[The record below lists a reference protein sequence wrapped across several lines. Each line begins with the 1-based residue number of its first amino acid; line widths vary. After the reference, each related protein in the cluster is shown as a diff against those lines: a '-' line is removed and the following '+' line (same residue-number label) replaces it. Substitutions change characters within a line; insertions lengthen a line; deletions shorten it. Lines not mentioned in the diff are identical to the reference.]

1 MPARRPAA
9 RFTARRRVT
18 SALAV
23 FTRSASPGRTKTRL
37 IPLLGAQGA
46 AGLHAALVRDTL
58 RKVDSL
64 SPAIARY
71 VFLACPPARAG
82 KRGQAGPALAGL
94 PARFRLLRQRGRD
107 LGQRLQNAFRI
118 LLRHYSRVVVIG
130 TDSPLLAPRVLREA
144 FRELQVCDAALGPCR
159 DGGYYLIG
167 LRRLDAGLFQGVG
180 WSTAHAFRDTLSSL
194 LRRGYSCSVLEPC
207 GDVDR
212 PADVAQLKAA
222 LRRESS
228 ARRRAPAAWRFLQL
242 RGEVGMD
249 SPPSHR
255 GQAAA
260 SK

>member
-9 RFTARRRVT
+9 RFTARRRTT

-46 AGLHAALVRDTL
+46 AGLHAALVCDTL

-64 SPAIARY
+64 PPAIARY
-71 VFLACPPARAG
+71 VFLACPR
-82 KRGQAGPALAGL
+82 RQAGPALASL
-94 PARFRLLRQRGRD
+94 PPQFRLLRQRGLD

-118 LLRHYSRVVVIG
+118 LLRHYSRLVVIG
-130 TDSPLLAPRVLREA
+130 TDSPLLPPQALREA
-144 FRELQVCDAALGPCR
+144 FAELQVCDAVLGPCR

-180 WSTAHAFRDTLSSL
+180 WSTAHAFRDTLSNL

-212 PADVAQLKAA
+212 PADVVQLKAA

-228 ARRRAPAAWRFLQL
+228 ARRLAPATWKYLQL
-242 RGEVGMD
+242 RGEVGME
-249 SPPSHR
+249 SAPSYR